1 MLKICFLSFTCF
13 RIKFYML
20 ERKKKVFIRCGGC
33 AHTACVFNLY
43 RKQCKNEHTVV
54 LCGFA
59 SDSRKIE
66 SGPEIVQPHVK
77 PHFVQIR

>member
-1 MLKICFLSFTCF
+1 
-13 RIKFYML
+13 ML

-54 LCGFA
+54 L